1 MHTAS
6 PEKEREAEDNYAC
19 TDLGPL
25 IQSFIH
31 SFIQQTFPHL
41 LILCQMQVQPLRY
54 KNGYNRVPDVE
65 ATKAVQARG
74 DGKLE
79 KDDAE
84 GGQIEETFR
93 RENQ

>member
-1 MHTAS
+1 
-6 PEKEREAEDNYAC
+6 
-19 TDLGPL
+19 
-25 IQSFIH
+25 
-31 SFIQQTFPHL
+31 
-41 LILCQMQVQPLRY
+41 MQVQPLRY
-54 KNGYNRVPDVE
+54 KDGYNRVPDVE